1 MMKGYEWRKC
11 SKQDKH
17 AGKIIEQSSIL
28 YDYMRWL
35 EAKCILYGVTIYA
48 EKIFKIQMRD
58 NKET

>member
-1 MMKGYEWRKC
+1 MMKEYEWRKC
-11 SKQDKH
+11 SKQDKQ

-48 EKIFKIQMRD
+48 EKIFMKI
-58 NKET
+58 TV